1 MRSFSLSL
9 EAVIL
14 SQSEAS
20 VVSTGLEAMVLSAY
34 ADLFSKTIQSQP
46 YIMRLD
52 VEVS

>member
-9 EAVIL
+9 EAVVL

-20 VVSTGLEAMVLSAY
+20 VVSTGLKAVVLSAY
-34 ADLFSKTIQSQP
+34 ADLSLKTIQSQP
-46 YIMRLD
+46 YIMGLD